1 MGLPIGRCSLLPA
14 ELTSN
19 SNLENDTIMKNIVYL
34 LGLSLLLSCSGEE
47 FLEDALPSINQAK
60 AEIESNETLDDL
72 VRGGYFNLKSPSD
85 VGPLDLFIYQTVTTD
100 LAELKEYSDLVSGD
114 RNLQPFY
121 LRQPEINDIRFVEF
135 PWAGAYSVLFNVNT
149 VLNFYEENEPPADA
163 FQSWVPRIQG
173 EAHFLRA
180 FALYMLVTTYAPPYS
195 SAPNAQSIILRTEPT
210 QSPTDYQGLA
220 TNQEVYDQII
230 DDLKAAI
237 TLLPEE
243 YDAAIHPPDYQ
254 DRAKQ
259 SAARFLLAKVY
270 FLMGQPFW
278 TAGQDGDGGALEQID
293 AIIESGRYPLLQTDN
308 LKQIFLPK
316 GLGAKAP
323 ETVWYVSYYFRNAW
337 RTPRLEMVYSNF
349 TGNRLRGFA
358 VSKATLGDL
367 GWDDEAVAQLDERYN
382 DWYRR
387 FERNPADSTEIDPAF
402 AGDYTDPYN
411 VWNGKFTDPTA
422 NFIVFRS
429 PELYLMR
436 AVIRLANGDAAGAT
450 ADVNVTRTRAG
461 LPELDTATA
470 RDIELEWIKEMGF
483 EGRRLF
489 YLQAL
494 QLPVPPGDRSGVS
507 PIPYNDPSL
516 VRDLPRAEL
525 TRNPILAGGDN

>member
-1 MGLPIGRCSLLPA
+1 
-14 ELTSN
+14 
-19 SNLENDTIMKNIVYL
+19 MKKILYL
-34 LGLSLLLSCSGEE
+34 LSVSLLLGCSGEE
-47 FLEDALPSINQAK
+47 FLEEALPSINQAK

-72 VRGGYFNLKSPSD
+72 VRGAYFNLKSPSD
-85 VGPLDLFIYQTVTTD
+85 IGPLDLFIYQTATTD
-100 LAELKEYSDLVSGD
+100 MVELKEYSGIIGGNFD
-114 RNLQPFY
+114 LQPFY
-121 LRQPEINDIRFVEF
+121 LRQPEINDIQFVEW
-135 PWAGAYSVLFNVNT
+135 PWAGAYSVLFNTNT

-180 FALYMLVTTYAPPYS
+180 FALYLLVTTYAPPYS
-195 SAPNAQSIILRTEPT
+195 SDPGAESIILRTEPT
-210 QSPTDYQGLA
+210 QSPTDFQGLA

-230 DDLKAAI
+230 ADLKAAI
-237 TLLPEE
+237 NLLPEE
-243 YDAAIHPPDYQ
+243 YDASVHPEDYQ

-270 FLMGQPFW
+270 FLMGPQFW
-278 TAGQDGDGGALEQID
+278 TSGQDGDGGALEQIN
-293 AIIESGRYPLLQTDN
+293 AIIESGRYPLLQSDD
-308 LKQIFLPK
+308 LKQIFLEK
-316 GLGAKAP
+316 GLGAKAS

-337 RTPRLEMVYSNF
+337 RTPRLERVYSNF
-349 TGNRLRGFA
+349 ASRFGRQRGFA
-358 VSKATLGDL
+358 MSKAMLGKL
-367 GWDDEAVAQLDERYN
+367 GWDDEAVAQQDERYN
-382 DWYRR
+382 DWFRR
-387 FERNPADSTEIDPAF
+387 FEQSTTDSTKMDPVF
-402 AGDYTDPYN
+402 DGDYTDAYN
-411 VWNGKFTDPTA
+411 VWCSKFTDRTA

-436 AVIRLANGDAAGAT
+436 AAIRLADGDAAGAT

-461 LPELDTATA
+461 LPELGTATA
-470 RDIELEWIKEMGF
+470 EDIELEWIKEMGF

-494 QLPVPPGDRSGVS
+494 QEPVPPGDRPNTQ

-525 TRNPILAGGDN
+525 TRNPLLAGDGN